1 MKKHA
6 FGAAFGAAI
15 FMLAAVGIFSA
26 GGIHM
31 AAAVECTGP
40 FKQCAIEVGAF
51 CEIENGKLTMW
62 YKEREGAAMRF
73 EQCVGK
79 VYEANGRP
87 NPYRPASSPQNAAPK
102 R

>member
-1 MKKHA
+1 MKTQG
-6 FGAAFGAAI
+6 FGAALEAAI
-15 FMLAAVGIFSA
+15 FVAVVGAAVLS
-26 GGIHM
+26 GGM
-31 AAAVECTGP
+31 RTAAAVECSGP

-51 CEIENGKLTMW
+51 CEIENGKVMMW

-79 VYEANGRP
+79 VYEAHGRP
-87 NPYRPASSPQNAAPK
+87 NPYRPASSQNPAPK

>member
-1 MKKHA
+1 MTKPG

-15 FMLAAVGIFSA
+15 FMFGAVGIFLA
-26 GGIHM
+26 GGTRV

-51 CEIENGKLTMW
+51 CEIENGKLMIW

-87 NPYRPASSPQNAAPK
+87 NPYLSGSAQKPAPK